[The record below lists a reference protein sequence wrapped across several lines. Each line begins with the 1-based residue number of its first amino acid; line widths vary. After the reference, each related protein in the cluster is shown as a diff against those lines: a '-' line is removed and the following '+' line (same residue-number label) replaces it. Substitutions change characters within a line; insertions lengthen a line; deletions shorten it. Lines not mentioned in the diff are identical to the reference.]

1 MKINDQ
7 DELKSIF
14 NECINEKRRD
24 RKKYCFEVVY
34 PYTLLMPDGT
44 LITLES
50 NNDRKASRPGMKI
63 ILR

>member
-1 MKINDQ
+1 MNAKMENDA
-7 DELKSIF
+7 I
-14 NECINEKRRD
+14 EKE
-24 RKKYCFEVVY
+24 YCFEVVY

-50 NNDRKASRPGMKI
+50 KDDGEKLSRPGMKI